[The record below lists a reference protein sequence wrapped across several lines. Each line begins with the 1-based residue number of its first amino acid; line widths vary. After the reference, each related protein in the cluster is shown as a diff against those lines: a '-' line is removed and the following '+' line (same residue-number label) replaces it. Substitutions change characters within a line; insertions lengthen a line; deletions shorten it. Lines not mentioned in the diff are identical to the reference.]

1 MDAAFGLGA
10 RSAVDFRVV
19 LPVPRL
25 DLESMRDL
33 RIARLNQVAREHFRE
48 ALSHF
53 FRRYAFNEWYPLNRE
68 EFNAYAEQAGRRFL
82 HLIGRS
88 SGASIKPAYPT
99 ASRTSL

>member
-1 MDAAFGLGA
+1 MRMSRQNPRFFYLPTDSHFGLVA

-33 RIARLNQVAREHFRE
+33 RIARLNQIAREHFRE

-53 FRRYAFNEWYPLNRE
+53 FRRYAFNEWYPLTRE
-68 EFNAYAEQAGRRFL
+68 EFTAYADQAGEQV
-82 HLIGRS
+82 
-88 SGASIKPAYPT
+88 PAFDWQK
-99 ASRTSL
+99 